1 MQVTRGNF
9 HRLVYCSR
17 MRLGSGQSIDDA
29 LPGILQ
35 IAQARNSACGV
46 TGALL
51 VCNGWFVQV
60 LEGPMQA
67 VLQTYGRITRDPRH
81 DELTIIEATPTR
93 DLHFPDWS
101 MCGLRVS
108 PVDREIVEVLSAG
121 GAFDPTRLSAAR
133 ALSLLTSVGKMQRT
147 RAAASL

>member
-1 MQVTRGNF
+1 MQVTCGNF
-9 HRLVYCSR
+9 RRLVYCSKAR
-17 MRLGSGQSIDDA
+17 FSTAQSIDDA

-35 IAQARNSACGV
+35 IAQARNSACDV

-67 VLQTYGRITRDPRH
+67 MLQTYGRITRDSRH

-93 DLHFPDWS
+93 DRHFPNWS
-101 MCGLRVS
+101 ICGLRVS
-108 PVDREIVEVLSAG
+108 PVDREIVGVLSAG

-133 ALSLLTSVGKMQRT
+133 ALNLLTSVGKMQRM
-147 RAAASL
+147 RVAASL